1 VSAKARCQAHLDE
14 LRHEHQGVAGTLLS
28 TVDGFEVA
36 ASVGERVSPNK
47 LAAMASS
54 LLALAEAVSR
64 EGAVGQC
71 RDLVI
76 ESSAGLVLLMD
87 VPSTTQKAV
96 LTVLCTE
103 AAVFGRIRWA
113 ARNTREAITQ
123 VLEEHIERGKSE

>member
-1 VSAKARCQAHLDE
+1 MSIKARCQVHLDE

-28 TVDGFEVA
+28 TMDGFEVA
-36 ASVGERVSPNK
+36 ASVGGQVAPSK
-47 LAAMASS
+47 LAAMTSS
-54 LLALAEAVSR
+54 LLALAEAISR

-113 ARNTREAITQ
+113 ARNTREAIAQ
-123 VLEEHIERGKSE
+123 ALDASAKAS

>member
-1 VSAKARCQAHLDE
+1 MSVKARCQAHLDE
-14 LRHEHQGVAGTLLS
+14 LRYEHHGVAGTLLS
-28 TVDGFEVA
+28 TMDGFEVA
-36 ASVGERVSPNK
+36 ASVGDRISPSK

-54 LLALAEAVSR
+54 LLALAEAVSG

-87 VPSTTQKAV
+87 VPSATHKAV

-113 ARNTREAITQ
+113 ARNTREAIAQ
-123 VLEEHIERGKSE
+123 ALDGSAMAS

>member
-1 VSAKARCQAHLDE
+1 MTLKARCQAQLDE
-14 LRHEHQGVAGTLLS
+14 LRHEHHGVAGTLLS
-28 TVDGFEVA
+28 TMDGFEVA
-36 ASVGERVSPNK
+36 ASVGDQIAPNK

-64 EGAVGQC
+64 EAAVGQC

-87 VPSTTQKAV
+87 VPSTTHKAV

-103 AAVFGRIRWA
+103 AAVLGRVRWA
-113 ARNTREAITQ
+113 ARKAREAIAQ
-123 VLEEHIERGKSE
+123 ALDGSAMAS

>member
-1 VSAKARCQAHLDE
+1 MNTQARCQAHLDE

-28 TVDGFEVA
+28 TTDGFEVA
-36 ASVGERVSPNK
+36 ASVGEHISPNK

-87 VPSTTQKAV
+87 VPSATHKAV

-103 AAVFGRIRWA
+103 VAVFGRIRWA
-113 ARNTREAITQ
+113 ARNTREAIAQ
-123 VLEEHIERGKSE
+123 ALDGSALAS

>member
-1 VSAKARCQAHLDE
+1 MNSKACCQAHLDE

-28 TVDGFEVA
+28 TMDGFEVA
-36 ASVGERVSPNK
+36 ASVGDRIAPNK

-71 RDLVI
+71 RDLAI

-87 VPSTTQKAV
+87 VPSTTHKAV

-103 AAVFGRIRWA
+103 AAVLGRVRWA
-113 ARNTREAITQ
+113 ARNTREAIAQ
-123 VLEEHIERGKSE
+123 ALDGSAMAS